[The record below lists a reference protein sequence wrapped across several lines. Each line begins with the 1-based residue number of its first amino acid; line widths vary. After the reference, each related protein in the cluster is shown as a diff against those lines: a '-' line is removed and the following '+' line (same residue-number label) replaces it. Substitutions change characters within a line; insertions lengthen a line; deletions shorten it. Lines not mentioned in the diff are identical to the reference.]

1 MAGSTVVIRPPYDE
15 NENPTPIDFNINEN
29 LGGKWYRLTGIVMKR
44 GYHYTTIAYVPEK
57 GRWYNFNDEQVL
69 PIFGY
74 PHPENLGDPNNVPV
88 LFLYTLE
95 SGPLTP
101 KQELEDMERAFY
113 ARYPTPQE
121 QESDEAKKEM
131 ESILSHKLQVL
142 EHELNFISEE
152 KNIILQKQNDIKIRE
167 EKGDFQLEIEK
178 IFLEQQKKFLEY
190 LDKKF
195 SNMLKKCKEQYENDR
210 DMHQSKKKNNNGN

>member
-1 MAGSTVVIRPPYDE
+1 MST
-15 NENPTPIDFNINEN
+15 
-29 LGGKWYRLTGIVMKR
+29 KWITVCGIVRESKPLMWSKWVWR
-44 GYHYTTIAYVPEK
+44 GILVMYYLKTRK
-57 GRWYNFNDEQVL
+57 QVN
-69 PIFGY
+69 
-74 PHPENLGDPNNVPV
+74 PENLRDPNNVPV

-178 IFLEQQKKFLEY
+178 IFLEQQKQFLKD

-210 DMHQSKKKNNNGN
+210 DMHQSKNKNKNGN